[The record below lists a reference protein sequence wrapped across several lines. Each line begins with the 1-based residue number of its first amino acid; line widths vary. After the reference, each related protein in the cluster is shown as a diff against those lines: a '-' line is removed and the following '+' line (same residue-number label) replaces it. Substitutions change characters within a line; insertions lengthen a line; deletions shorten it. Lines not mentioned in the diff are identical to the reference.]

1 MAARAAKLRS
11 DILKAGGFDVVEL
24 EERLLDAQGRLA
36 KVRQKIS
43 DIRGHL

>member
-1 MAARAAKLRS
+1 M
-11 DILKAGGFDVVEL
+11 VEL
-24 EERLLDAQGRLA
+24 EERVLDAEGRLA

>member
-1 MAARAAKLRS
+1 M
-11 DILKAGGFDVVEL
+11 VEL

>member
-1 MAARAAKLRS
+1 M
-11 DILKAGGFDVVEL
+11 VEL
-24 EERLLDAQGRLA
+24 EERLLDAQGRLT